1 MATSTP
7 SERQAGRSFYKGRP
21 VLFMFICMKRPGDD
35 CVADLDNFGSVDI
48 EDLLVLI
55 GAWGTS
61 DGDCDADGDTD
72 IEDLLYLIGS
82 WGNSCTP

>member
-1 MATSTP
+1 
-7 SERQAGRSFYKGRP
+7 
-21 VLFMFICMKRPGDD
+21 
-35 CVADLDNFGSVDI
+35 
-48 EDLLVLI
+48 LLLI
-55 GAWGTS
+55 GYWGTS